1 MRHTAGTGRSAAT
14 GCDRGRMLVFVA
26 LLALLFTALA
36 APYSDALWPG
46 AGKCAAPAEA
56 AAGVVNGPAD
66 RTCDPSTDVLTRSRG
81 EAHHHGNG
89 FRRLSHA
96 TAGHL
101 RPHVPT
107 GPNDKAVRESRVLG
121 SLTAPE
127 HAASWAVLP
136 AAAGAP
142 SGVTVL
148 RC

>member
-1 MRHTAGTGRSAAT
+1 MRNTADTGRSAAT
-14 GCDRGRMLVFVA
+14 GYGHGRMLVFVA
-26 LLALLFTALA
+26 LLALLFTALT

-46 AGKCAAPAEA
+46 AGSCTAPAGVATGA
-56 AAGVVNGPAD
+56 ATGPAD

-101 RPHVPT
+101 RPHAPT
-107 GPNDKAVRESRVLG
+107 GPNDKAVRESRVLA
-121 SLTAPE
+121 SLAAPQ
-127 HAASWAVLP
+127 HAAPWAVLP
-136 AAAGAP
+136 AVAGAP
-142 SGVTVL
+142 AQVTVL